1 MNPDLLR
8 MDKQEAAMKKLIDT
22 EDLCLADDI
31 CIPIAFEG
39 DTEATQYIVRTILSR
54 DDISI
59 PKSVINHRLS

>member
-31 CIPIAFEG
+31 CIP
-39 DTEATQYIVRTILSR
+39 
-54 DDISI
+54 
-59 PKSVINHRLS
+59 HRIRRGYGGNTVHSSYHTLP